1 MTDWSQ
7 QATSQTLA
15 TWPLGQKKGT
25 QDHFLME
32 RNGPFFGEEE
42 RATESLCEKDD
53 IDMCTCYANKERSR
67 KALSRPR
74 KHARTTRE
82 PCKLRQA
89 TETEERREYNSH
101 TDTSETAG

>member
-1 MTDWSQ
+1 MPNFDDLTPG
-7 QATSQTLA
+7 A
-15 TWPLGQKKGT
+15 K
-25 QDHFLME
+25 E
-32 RNGPFFGEEE
+32 RDPRTFPDGKERTAGPFFGEEE

-53 IDMCTCYANKERSR
+53 IVMRTCYANKERSP

-74 KHARTTRE
+74 KHTRTTRE
-82 PCKLRQA
+82 RCKLRQA